1 MSAFADVVSAVLL
14 LTGALSCLL
23 GALGLVRLP
32 DLPARLQATTKP
44 QTLGLLLILIGA
56 AVQLEFENAST
67 LVLVVLF
74 QVITAP
80 VIAQMVGRSA
90 YRSGAVSRANLVV
103 DELGARIAE
112 DERRAGA
119 RSAEDRRPEAQGSGA
134 QGPEGS
140 SPAGTSSESSSRWV
154 EEIGEAPDR

>member
-80 VIAQMVGRSA
+80 VITQMVGRSA

-112 DERRAGA
+112 DERRAEA
-119 RSAEDRRPEAQGSGA
+119 RIAEDRRPDAQPS
-134 QGPEGS
+134 EGS

-154 EEIGEAPDR
+154 EGIGDAPDR